1 MPVTPFRCGT
11 PHETDGAQ
19 AGQISRSRRISYG
32 RALRTYTARRQGIVY
47 FLVFHFSFEANFDE
61 IFL

>member
-11 PHETDGAQ
+11 PLETDGAQ

-32 RALRTYTARRQGIVY
+32 RALRTYTARRQGIVL
-47 FLVFHFSFEANFDE
+47 FFGF
-61 IFL
+61 